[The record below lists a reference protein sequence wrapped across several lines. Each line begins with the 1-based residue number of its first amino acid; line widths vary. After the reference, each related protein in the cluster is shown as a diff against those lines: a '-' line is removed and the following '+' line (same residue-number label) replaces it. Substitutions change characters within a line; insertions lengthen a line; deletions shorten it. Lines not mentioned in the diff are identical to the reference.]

1 MATIKEDYVSFDL
14 AKLLKEKGFDETC
27 RSYFIDHVDYIDSS
41 YSIEGLTDLNMG
53 VWETLRPTH
62 QMVMKWLREV
72 HKIYLNI
79 NVRVILGQWA
89 GYDIS
94 VYTTDNY
101 GFLNKNIPIKLK
113 DNLSYEKAVE
123 AAIKYVLE
131 NLI

>member
-1 MATIKEDYVSFDL
+1 MATLTEDYVSFET
-14 AKLLKEKGFDETC
+14 AKLLRKKGFDEPC
-27 RSYFIDHVDYIDSS
+27 RSYFIDNTDYIDNI
-41 YSIEGLTDLNMG
+41 YSADEVTDIQLG
-53 VWETLRPTH
+53 VCELLKPTH

-79 NVRVILGQWA
+79 NVRVILGQWS

-94 VYTTDNY
+94 IYTTDND

-113 DNLSYEKAVE
+113 DNISYEEAVE